1 MVFTSSMADPWT
13 VKYQDACKLFDV
25 DPSKTAYSGV
35 FEERTKQSFWSSSTP
50 TRLARQVMQATSR
63 VSAKGTPSW
72 SLLQSR

>member
-35 FEERTKQSFWSSSTP
+35 FEEE
-50 TRLARQVMQATSR
+50 
-63 VSAKGTPSW
+63 
-72 SLLQSR
+72 QSRAFGQVPPRQDWPGK